1 MTDSDIYSMLEL
13 PNTAQAENDYRSQQ
27 KASSRPSLAC
37 LVAIALGLLNAIL
50 MSLLLYQW
58 IQCQGSNCFT
68 CASCPSC
75 PDLWMRHG
83 NHCYYFS
90 MKKMD
95 WNSSLHFCLAE
106 DSDLLM
112 ITDNKE
118 MSLLKDFIREN
129 FHWIGLRNNS
139 GWRWED
145 GSALNLSRII
155 SNSWIQ
161 TCGAINEDGL
171 QASSCEVPLQ
181 YICKKFFGGHTSLFV
196 CGAEDRTRAA
206 RMRGEHATA

>member
-1 MTDSDIYSMLEL
+1 MTDSAIYSVLEL
-13 PNTAQAENDYRSQQ
+13 PTTTQVQNDYRPQQ
-27 KASSRPSLAC
+27 KAPSRPSLAC

-50 MSLLLYQW
+50 TSLLLYQW
-58 IQCQGSNCFT
+58 ILCQGSNYFT

-90 MKKMD
+90 MKKRD
-95 WNSSLHFCLAE
+95 WNSSLHFCLAKH
-106 DSDLLM
+106 SDLLM
-112 ITDNKE
+112 IMDNQE
-118 MSLLKDFIREN
+118 MSLLKDFISQD

-145 GSALNLSRII
+145 GSALNLSRVL
-155 SNSWIQ
+155 SNSWVQ
-161 TCGAINEDGL
+161 MCGAINKDGL

-181 YICKKFFGGHTSLFV
+181 FICKKVRH
-196 CGAEDRTRAA
+196 
-206 RMRGEHATA
+206 

>member
-27 KASSRPSLAC
+27 K
-37 LVAIALGLLNAIL
+37 
-50 MSLLLYQW
+50 
-58 IQCQGSNCFT
+58 GSNCFT

-129 FHWIGLRNNS
+129 FHWMGLRNNS

-145 GSALNLSRII
+145 GSALNLPRII